1 MVPGEGQVAVHITT
15 ADGPQVV
22 TARHVVM
29 ATKAFQTAA
38 LVQGLPTDMARAL
51 NAIPYG
57 PTVVMG
63 VLTGERG
70 PMPWD
75 DVYALATPK
84 RAFTMLINLGGLA
97 HARRGSRGPGS
108 SLMMYRPANAALEL
122 FDLPDAEVEQR
133 FLDDLYAIYPE
144 ARGQVRETQLLKLP
158 RMLPY
163 PTPGRSRIQAAI
175 DRPLENIHLAGDFLG
190 GSYTDTAVSSGYE
203 AAAAVLQAK
212 HSFT

>member
-1 MVPGEGQVAVHITT
+1 
-15 ADGPQVV
+15 
-22 TARHVVM
+22 
-29 ATKAFQTAA
+29 
-38 LVQGLPTDMARAL
+38 
-51 NAIPYG
+51 
-57 PTVVMG
+57 
-63 VLTGERG
+63 
-70 PMPWD
+70 MPWD

-163 PTPGRSRIQAAI
+163 PTPGRSKIQAAI

-190 GSYTDTAVSSGYE
+190 GS
-203 AAAAVLQAK
+203 
-212 HSFT
+212 